1 MTTGKALN
9 GKPYAGNPHVRFDE
23 GEVASAAT
31 PRRGSLLYSMRKLMT
46 LAAVAASAFLPASA
60 KTHALQPYAYVQS
73 YGGNRVETGYIPQ
86 PLSNLYLDF
95 QVPTVTR
102 NRGLMGANGGDLKC
116 VFYCSNNNPSRF
128 NWYYRD
134 SSSTTITTLLNPAD
148 DQRRVLKVTHE
159 TESTETV
166 EFSLYDRTG
175 KHTLNPTTSH
185 SGSTTYP
192 INLFAY
198 GTGSEATIRSSA
210 RIYCFEAS
218 DSNAA
223 VFLAPTT
230 NELGEAGF
238 MDVISGIFHGEAQ
251 PSPSTAM
258 TFSDG
263 IGSADDYKYE
273 DGVFSAKFHAY
284 ATDDAM
290 GGVKFGDGEASGTAE
305 AWVARGG
312 NVTLTA
318 VPEEGFEFAGWTGDT
333 WAITSGAASDAS
345 ITVTSGTAVQ
355 LLAAF
360 REPSWHWTGAA
371 NDGNWFT
378 PGNWK
383 DADGNVATSLAGDE
397 KFTFDQAGVTTVNYN
412 PSSDDFAITKIT
424 FGAGAGAV
432 TVTGGKMASIGSIV
446 CENGVENVMENEVA
460 FSGAIDVT
468 ATSGRVRFTGG
479 TTGTGISKHTTFY
492 GKYTITA
499 TGDWAPPNGSVL
511 TSGSE
516 LNLPDGTYYD
526 HNARLSIESGA
537 TVTVKNTKT
546 TGSSA
551 KYLINKNS
559 GVFKAT
565 NEIYSDTDL
574 SSNGNGGGYVENE
587 SGGGVFI
594 ANQLRAK
601 GVLVPSQTTI
611 VGPAGFMHGQNG
623 YIRIANGGSLY
634 FGSYADW
641 PIFYNTHDNY
651 GTTLKGMRKIGG
663 SGMTTVT
670 FDTTDYYD
678 STIKRT
684 ITAESG
690 IGGSTEALADT
701 VAVVVQGIGSFVF
714 ANTGINDNDLGGGL
728 TVKNSATVSVN
739 KGARPGRGA
748 VTLEDTSTLQVT
760 ASATV
765 TLGGALTIGENA
777 NLAFNF
783 TVKDAAPVLGGT
795 AVTAAGESVNVK
807 VTAADGIRPKGGD
820 YALTSGMD
828 FTGKTV
834 NLIDKPEWAK
844 GARVVDGNIVLS
856 VKPKGFMIIVK

>member
-1 MTTGKALN
+1 MKNQGLLGDTSSSLKCALYITKN
-9 GKPYAGNPHVRFDE
+9 
-23 GEVASAAT
+23 AT
-31 PRRGSLLYSMRKLMT
+31 PQL
-46 LAAVAASAFLPASA
+46 
-60 KTHALQPYAYVQS
+60 
-73 YGGNRVETGYIPQ
+73 
-86 PLSNLYLDF
+86 
-95 QVPTVTR
+95 
-102 NRGLMGANGGDLKC
+102 
-116 VFYCSNNNPSRF
+116 
-128 NWYYRD
+128 NWYYY
-134 SSSTTITTLLNPAD
+134 STTKKDANFGAIDANRRKIT
-148 DQRRVLKVTHE
+148 VTHP
-159 TESTETV
+159 TESSETAV
-166 EFSLYDRTG
+166 LSLYDGTSATTMKPASVRSGENTT
-175 KHTLNPTTSH
+175 TLS
-185 SGSTTYP
+185 
-192 INLFAY
+192 LFALGAGSY
-198 GTGSEATIRSSA
+198 LTGEK
-210 RIYCFEAS
+210 RIFCFEAADTS
-218 DSNAA
+218 DAVTPT

-446 CENGVENVMENEVA
+446 CENDVENVMENEVA

-479 TTGTGISKHTTFY
+479 TTGTGISNHTTFY

-594 ANQLRAK
+594 ANQLRAR

-714 ANTGINDNDLGGGL
+714 ANTGINDNDFGGGL

-765 TLGGALTIGENA
+765 TLGGVLTIGENA